1 MTLTLAD
8 LKGAVNPL
16 AQHYA
21 HFRVAERLLLT
32 GHSHQAWPD
41 CSLAAQQQAWLDAA
55 EQVDQKWEKAALMAE
70 RVRAGFRR
78 LLNEPDAEIALAQN
92 THELVLRFISAL
104 DLQARPRIVTSDG
117 EFHTLRRQLTR
128 LREEGVEILVVA
140 QYPANTFSERL
151 AKVVNKNT
159 AAVMVS
165 QVFFNSSRIVDDFH
179 AVAQQCEYMGAHL
192 LVDMYHSLNV
202 LPVNVHNLGLDNA
215 FIVGGGYKYCQLGEG
230 NCFMRVPPQCELRP
244 VNTGW
249 YAEFELLSEQPDD
262 QVHYGAGAARFAG
275 STYDPTSHYRAARV
289 FDFFEA
295 QGLTPELLRSISQHQ
310 LAVLATAFEALN
322 LPDAE
327 ISLDHAL
334 ALSER
339 AGFLVVQTPHAMRL
353 CELLRQRE
361 VYTDARGD
369 ALRFGPAP
377 YLADHQLRTAMHA
390 LGEAY
395 QQL

>member
-1 MTLTLAD
+1 MTLTIDD
-8 LKGAVNPL
+8 LKASVNPL
-16 AQHYA
+16 AKHYSQ
-21 HFRVAERLLLT
+21 FRVDERLLLT

-41 CSLAAQQQAWLDAA
+41 CSLAAHTQAWHDAA
-55 EQVDQKWEKAALMAE
+55 LHVDDKWAKAMVQAE
-70 RVRAGFRR
+70 AVRQGFRR
-78 LLNEPDAEIALAQN
+78 LLNEAEAEIALAPN
-92 THELVLRFISAL
+92 THELVMRFISAL

-128 LREEGVEILVVA
+128 LKEEGIELVVVP

-151 AKVVNKNT
+151 SKVVNKKT

-165 QVFFNSSRIVDDFH
+165 QVFFNSSRIVESFH
-179 AVAQQCEYMGAHL
+179 AVAQQCDFHGAYL

-202 LPVNVHNLGLDNA
+202 LPVSVHAMGLDNA

-230 NCFMRVPPQCELRP
+230 NCFLRVPPNCELRP

-249 YAEFELLSEQPDD
+249 YAEFELLAEQPDD
-262 QVHYGAGAARFAG
+262 EVHYAKGGARFAG

-289 FDFFEA
+289 FEFFEE
-295 QGLTPELLRSISQHQ
+295 QQLTPALLRKISQHQ
-310 LAVLATAFEALN
+310 IAVLATAFEALD
-322 LPDAE
+322 LPESE
-327 ISLDHAL
+327 INLDHAL

-339 AGFLVVQTPHAMRL
+339 AGFLVIQTPQATRL
-353 CELLRQRE
+353 SQLMAQRD
-361 VYTDARGD
+361 VYTDARGQ

-377 YLADHQLRTAMHA
+377 YHADHQLRSAMAA

-395 QQL
+395 RQL